1 VFVNARDLS
10 RRLGEARFKQLF
22 DQNLNGRADADL
34 VAEVC
39 TDANREIESLLLGK
53 GFTHDQLEK
62 LAQDETLR
70 RAGCWIAAEMAV
82 FSKPEMVGPDGTTAY
97 SEQAKRAREMIKTI
111 ASGERRLAAEQVA
124 GPTAS
129 IRGHVSEPTP
139 GFYVAPS
146 IANPKG
152 PGGF

>member
-1 VFVNARDLS
+1 VFVNDKDLS

-22 DQNLNGRADADL
+22 DHDLDGKADAEL

-39 TDANREIESLLLGK
+39 TDTNREIESLLLGK

-62 LAQDETLR
+62 LSQDETLR
-70 RAGCWIAAEMAV
+70 RAGAWIAAEMAV
-82 FSKPEMVGPDGTTAY
+82 LAKPDMVAPDGTTAY
-97 SEQAKRAREMIKTI
+97 SEQAKRAREAIKTI

-124 GPTAS
+124 GPTTS